1 MPSCKVINHRAEQV
15 RAPPMRRTLW
25 CVLGAALRA
34 TAASEAQMADDDSE
48 RRMNLLIHRLPA
60 SFQKPARW
68 LRQPSSRWVRIPVGI
83 LLIIGSFLSILPVFG
98 LWMLPLGM
106 VMLAQDVPFI
116 KRLIDRL
123 LAWIEWKHP
132 KWLGLPAG

>member
-1 MPSCKVINHRAEQV
+1 
-15 RAPPMRRTLW
+15 
-25 CVLGAALRA
+25 
-34 TAASEAQMADDDSE
+34 MADDDSE
-48 RRMNLLIHRLPA
+48 RRMNLLIDRLPA
-60 SFQKPARW
+60 SFQKPAHW

-83 LLIIGSFLSILPVFG
+83 LLIVGSFLSILPIFG

-116 KRLIDRL
+116 KGRIDRL

-132 KWLGLPAG
+132 KWLGLPTG

>member
-1 MPSCKVINHRAEQV
+1 
-15 RAPPMRRTLW
+15 
-25 CVLGAALRA
+25 
-34 TAASEAQMADDDSE
+34 MADDDSE
-48 RRMNLLIHRLPA
+48 RRMNLLIDRLPA
-60 SFQKPARW
+60 SFQKPVRW

-106 VMLAQDVPFI
+106 VMLAQDVRFI